1 MSSFCVS
8 RFAKEE
14 TDQVAQASLLSCVTD
29 RVPADQV
36 DDWESPISIE
46 ECFAALSGMVRGKAP
61 GIDGLDEGLDD
72 AILTNGFRTGWGRIL
87 WRF

>member
-1 MSSFCVS
+1 MSSFYS
-8 RFAKEE
+8 SSFAKEE

-36 DDWESPISIE
+36 DDWESPISVE
-46 ECFAALSGMVRGKAP
+46 ECFAALSGMAKGKAP
-61 GIDGLDEGLDD
+61 GIDGLDDGLDV
-72 AILTNGFRTGWGRIL
+72 GFGTGWGRIF

>member
-1 MSSFCVS
+1 MSSFYSS

-14 TDQVAQASLLSCVTD
+14 TDQVSQASLLSCVTD

-36 DDWESPISIE
+36 DHWESPISFE
-46 ECFAALSGMVRGKAP
+46 ECFAALSGVAKGKAP
-61 GIDGLDEGLDD
+61 GVDGLDV
-72 AILTNGFRTGWGRIL
+72 GFGTGWGRML

>member
-1 MSSFCVS
+1 MSSFYSS

-36 DDWESPISIE
+36 DDWESPISVE
-46 ECFAALSGMVRGKAP
+46 ECFAALSGMAKGKAP
-61 GIDGLDEGLDD
+61 GIDGRDDGLD
-72 AILTNGFRTGWGRIL
+72 AGFGTGWGRIL